1 MEKTVAE
8 EKDQYV
14 ETGDQVHL
22 EKSGLGEHAGLDD
35 SNVPLYPQH
44 KVAGRLTSNS
54 SLDMTT
60 RRRSASCARSTIGS
74 YQC

>member
-35 SNVPLYPQH
+35 SNVPLYP
-44 KVAGRLTSNS
+44 
-54 SLDMTT
+54 
-60 RRRSASCARSTIGS
+60 
-74 YQC
+74 